1 MTGIPHLGNQLPT
14 PGRVLV
20 QDGQPLTPDAAHVL
34 AAKRAALKG
43 SAPISEAPIP
53 LRQRHAGSI
62 GWQRPVTTF
71 GQGANQRRKKAAQGI
86 ERAGMMNT

>member
-1 MTGIPHLGNQLPT
+1 MTGIPHLGNQPPT

-20 QDGQPLTPDAAHVL
+20 QDGKPLTPEAVQVL
-34 AAKRAALKG
+34 SAKRAALKG

-53 LRQRHAGSI
+53 LRQRLAESI

-71 GQGANQRRKKAAQGI
+71 GQGANQRRKKAA
-86 ERAGMMNT
+86 RHSSL